1 MRYITKNNDKL
12 KKHERA
18 ENISHTVISGHTADT
33 LDSEELD
40 LYRFMLGGLQAK

>member
-1 MRYITKNNDKL
+1 MRNLMKNNDKL
-12 KKHERA
+12 GNSKKAHDV
-18 ENISHTVISGHTADT
+18 SHIVISGHPIDT

>member
-1 MRYITKNNDKL
+1 MKNDDKCGNS
-12 KKHERA
+12 KKA
-18 ENISHTVISGHTADT
+18 YDVSHIVIGGHPSDT